1 MVGSDSGLDVN
12 CKGTAMQW
20 GCNGDCEIEKL
31 DTGLVIVVEI
41 SEANDE

>member
-1 MVGSDSGLDVN
+1 MVATLASMLIV
-12 CKGTAMQW
+12 KGPQW